1 MLTSINPT
9 TAAVIQTYPS
19 QTLPEV
25 LASVEK
31 AHTAFDSWRK
41 MNFAERGACF
51 QRAAVL
57 LRERV
62 EQFAHLMAIEM
73 GKPLAQGRG
82 ETNKCAA
89 QCEYFAQHAEAF
101 LAPEEIRTEASRSY
115 VAYLPLGVIYA
126 IMPWNFPLWQVF
138 RLAVPTL
145 MAGNT
150 LVLKHAPNVTG
161 CAQAIAQVFADA
173 GFPSG
178 VYEPLY
184 ISAAETDA
192 FSTAVINHPAVQGVT
207 LTGSGTAGRAIASKA
222 GAALKK
228 VVLELGGS
236 DPYIVLADADLQA
249 AAASCTSGRML
260 NSGQVCIAAKRYVV
274 VDEVYEE
281 FVERVIALY
290 QNQVLGDP
298 LNPTTTLGP
307 LARPDLRDQLH
318 RQVQDSLAKGATLL
332 LGGEI
337 PAGEGAFYPPT
348 LLAGVQAG
356 MPAFDEE
363 LFGPVAALVRV
374 KDTETAIQVA
384 NNTSF
389 GLGAAI
395 FTRDV
400 AEGERIAREEL
411 SAGACFV
418 NDFVKSDSRLPL
430 GGIKQSGFGREIG
443 PHGIREWTNVKT
455 VVVK

>member
-9 TAAVIQTYPS
+9 TATVIQSYPS

-25 LASVEK
+25 LTSVEK
-31 AHTAFDSWRK
+31 AHTAFADWRK
-41 MNFAERGACF
+41 MSFAERGACF
-51 QRAAVL
+51 RRAAVL

-62 EQFAHLMAIEM
+62 ESFAHLMAIEM

-82 ETNKCAA
+82 ETHKCAA
-89 QCEYFAQHAEAF
+89 QCEYFAQHAEAL
-101 LAPEEIRTEASRSY
+101 LAPEEIPTEASRSY

-161 CAQAIAQVFADA
+161 CAQAIAQVFTDA
-173 GFPSG
+173 GFPAG

-184 ISAAETDA
+184 ISAPETDA
-192 FSTAVINHPAVQGVT
+192 FSTAVINHSAVQGVT

-236 DPYIVLADADLQA
+236 DPYIVLADADIQA

-290 QNQVLGDP
+290 QNQVMGDP

-318 RQVQDSLAKGATLL
+318 RQVQESLAKGATLL

-337 PAGEGAFYPPT
+337 PTGAGAFYPPT
-348 LLAGVQAG
+348 LLAGVQSG

-374 KDTETAIQVA
+374 KDTESALQVA
-384 NNTSF
+384 NDTSF

-411 SAGACFV
+411 AAGACFV

-443 PHGIREWTNVKT
+443 PHGIREWTNIKT